1 MDSGRL
7 SRLRGPVR
15 AELASSRLSQFGA
28 PVLIPIAVAG
38 LALAGCIDQL
48 AQAHALFG
56 GDEYDDGVYL
66 GAALRLVNGAAP
78 YRDFTFLH
86 PPGIILLL
94 SPLAALA
101 RWTGTRDFA
110 GEARVLTAL
119 VASANAGLLAWLLR
133 HRGTPAMLI
142 AGGTLAVF
150 PLAVAADHTVLLEP
164 YLVLFCLVGAT
175 AMFAGDELASRT
187 RLVWAGAA
195 FGFAGAVKIW
205 AIFPLAVALGCCV
218 PHFRRGIRPLSLGA
232 VAGFALPCWPFF
244 LLAPTNFVRDTIVLQ
259 LDRTRAS
266 GWPPGLR
273 LLNITGLVGL
283 PGVDATV
290 ELALIVAVVYGL
302 IVACAFLLP
311 PWSSRLDWFA
321 LGSASV
327 TVAAILAA
335 PDFVPHYAYFTA
347 AFLALLLGVSFARLI
362 RAASYWAAGRET
374 AIGRTLAAA
383 PRIAVVVVLVVV
395 ATVFVEGRRFIR
407 EQPWR
412 VSFGDPGPPIARA
425 IPKGACVVT
434 DEPAFTIVADRFVAD
449 SSNCPAVVDSYG
461 EWLAA
466 DLKHPPPSPGP
477 YDPELV
483 TSWRSWFA
491 AADYVVLTSQ
501 FRIPWTRE
509 LRSWFASQFKPVSFE
524 GARVYRKRS

>member
-1 MDSGRL
+1 VDSNRL
-7 SRLRGPVR
+7 SRL
-15 AELASSRLSQFGA
+15 GA
-28 PVLIPIAVAG
+28 PVLVPIAVAG

-48 AQAHALFG
+48 AQAHALLG

-86 PPGIILLL
+86 PPGVILLL
-94 SPLAALA
+94 SPFAALA
-101 RWTGTRDFA
+101 RWTGTRAFT

-150 PLAVAADHTVLLEP
+150 PLAVAANHTVLLEP
-164 YLVLFCLVGAT
+164 YLVLFCLLGAT
-175 AMFAGDELASRT
+175 AMFAGDNLASRK

-218 PHFRRGIRPLSLGA
+218 PHFRRRIRPVLLGA
-232 VAGFALPCWPFF
+232 VAGFALPCCLFF

-259 LDRTRAS
+259 LDRTRAT

-273 LLNITGLVGL
+273 LLNVTGLLGL
-283 PGVDATV
+283 PGLDATV
-290 ELALIVAVVYGL
+290 DLALIVAVVYIL

-321 LGSASV
+321 LGSAAV
-327 TVAAILAA
+327 TVAAILVA

-347 AFLALLLGVSFARLI
+347 AFLALLLGVSSARLL
-362 RAASYWAAGRET
+362 RAASDWGAGRVT
-374 AIGRTLAAA
+374 VIGRTLAEA
-383 PRIAVVVVLVVV
+383 PRVAVVVIMVVL
-395 ATVFVEGRRFIR
+395 ATVFAENRRFIR

-412 VSFGDPGPPIARA
+412 VSFGDPGPPIAHV

-434 DEPAFTIVADRFVAD
+434 DEPAFTIISDRFVAD
-449 SSNCPAVVDSYG
+449 SSSCPAMVDSYG

-466 DLKHPPPSPGP
+466 DLRHPPPSPGP
-477 YDPELV
+477 YDPGLV
-483 TSWRSWFA
+483 TAWRSWFA

-501 FRIPWTRE
+501 FRIPWTPE
-509 LRSWFASQFKPVSFE
+509 LRSWFASHFKAVSFE
-524 GARVYRKRS
+524 GARVYRARGQ

>member
-1 MDSGRL
+1 VDPDPL
-7 SRLRGPVR
+7 IRLRGPVLV
-15 AELASSRLSQFGA
+15 AL
-28 PVLIPIAVAG
+28 AVAG
-38 LALAGCIDQL
+38 LALAACVDQL
-48 AQAHALFG
+48 AQAHALLG
-56 GDEYDDGVYL
+56 LDEYDDGVYL

-86 PPGIILLL
+86 PPGIVLLL

-101 RWTGTRDFA
+101 RWTGTRAFT

-164 YLVLFCLVGAT
+164 YLVLFCLLGAA
-175 AMFAGDELASRT
+175 AMFAGDNLASRK
-187 RLVWAGAA
+187 RLVWAGLA

-205 AIFPLAVALGCCV
+205 AIFPLAVALGCCT
-218 PHFRRGIRPLSLGA
+218 PRFRRSSGPLFFGA
-232 VAGFALPCWPFF
+232 VAGFTLACWPFF
-244 LLAPTNFVRDTIVLQ
+244 LLAPTKFVRDTVELQ
-259 LDRTRAS
+259 LDRALS
-266 GWPPGLR
+266 PGSLSFGGR
-273 LLNITGLVGL
+273 LLQITGLVGL
-283 PGVDATV
+283 PELNATV
-290 ELALIVAVVYGL
+290 DVAVIVAVVYIF
-302 IVACAFLLP
+302 IVACGYLVP
-311 PWSSRLDWFA
+311 PWPSRLDWFA

-327 TVAAILAA
+327 TVAALFVAV
-335 PDFVPHYAYFTA
+335 VPHYTYFSA
-347 AFLALLLGVSFARLI
+347 AFLALLLAVSCDRLM
-362 RAASYWAAGRET
+362 RAASDWGAGHRET
-374 AIGRTLAAA
+374 VIGQGLAQT
-383 PRIAVVVVLVVV
+383 PRLMAVVALVGVGFFF
-395 ATVFVEGRRFIR
+395 AEGRRFIR

-412 VSFGDPGPPIARA
+412 VNFGDPGPAIAHA

-434 DEPAFTIVADRFVAD
+434 DEPAFTIIADRFVAD
-449 SSNCPAVVDSYG
+449 SSNCPALVDPFA

-477 YDPELV
+477 YDPGLV
-483 TSWRSWFA
+483 SAWRSWFA

-501 FRIPWTRE
+501 FRIPWTPE

-524 GARVYRKRS
+524 GARVYRKRR